1 MYPAAPDMTVAAIDW
16 ALCPTMIAPV
26 VEEHSMLVLTSLA
39 LALCMLCHAVLCYE
53 QMGKVRVRQHV
64 NPLSAQFQR
73 PTPALDWAQVFK
85 DPSRPLFVVSSAR
98 QTLLVAQHKHLARL

>member
-1 MYPAAPDMTVAAIDW
+1 MSCLRVTHPESVYC
-16 ALCPTMIAPV
+16 ALPC
-26 VEEHSMLVLTSLA
+26 
-39 LALCMLCHAVLCYE
+39 CAVLCCE

-85 DPSRPLFVVSSAR
+85 DPSRPLFVVSSAG
-98 QTLLVAQHKHLARL
+98 QTLLRHSTAHYQAVTAVSHAAAPQQQARVAPGLGAGTS